1 MGWSEAYNF
10 NIDESISISK
20 AISLREKKDPRA
32 GDLHCHKSCYL
43 SKEGSRLLT
52 RKASIDNKTGK
63 VKKKAHFAK
72 WPSKY
77 EDTGLF
83 CGFATIAD
91 SKRESMDYS
100 MYFHKFDDYLRSL
113 TQNIEPY
120 FIESV
125 SKNDG
130 QFEPDFEI
138 SHSQKIR
145 GEISLTDIHIIDEN
159 KRKKKI
165 YPKSYIDGNKFVISI
180 RISEY
185 TTKQLLDFNK
195 GGIEKLNIEWNYLVN
210 QLDEKIENI
219 VKMNNDDEN
228 LLQQMITVIDEVK
241 MLRKEI
247 ISDAWNKITHEIIV
261 KTITNDNHKSL
272 SEKERKLYSFLEELK
287 LIKYFD
293 KKRYNNPEWTNENL
307 EDKLAIAIEDIDPKS
322 FHRIENSKRFKEITS
337 YGIWHR
343 WNEGTKVLVLGAF
356 IENEKREMREIYYR
370 VNKKKKEVW
379 KAEFPEAF
387 EKKKSLI
394 TEKENQISIIRR
406 KLKQQ
411 SEEMAKKGIFENPN
425 DPKVIEMLEIIGN
438 LVSQKDIDVLM
449 DEISEIKLDIF

>member
-52 RKASIDNKTGK
+52 RKASIDNKTGN

-219 VKMNNDDEN
+219 VKMNNDYEN
-228 LLQQMITVIDEVK
+228 LLKQIITGVDEVK
-241 MLRKEI
+241 MRKTEI
-247 ISDAWNKITHEIIV
+247 ISDVWQKINSDLEID
-261 KTITNDNHKSL
+261 TINDDNHKKL
-272 SEKERKLYSFLEELK
+272 SDKERKLYSFLEELK
-287 LIKYFD
+287 IIAFYDLKKYN
-293 KKRYNNPEWTNENL
+293 RPEWRDGDWGN
-307 EDKLAIAIEDIDPKS
+307 KLSIEIKNIDP
-322 FHRIENSKRFKEITS
+322 NSIDRLKNSERFAVIVSDEILHNW
-337 YGIWHR
+337 YVG
-343 WNEGTKVLVLGAF
+343 EKVLILRASM
-356 IENEKREMREIYYR
+356 EEHRRELKELYYR
-370 VNKKKKEVW
+370 INKKKKEVW
-379 KAEFPEAF
+379 KAEFPEEF
-387 EKKKSLI
+387 EKKKILI
-394 TEKENQISIIRR
+394 NEKQNQINTMKV
-406 KLKQQ
+406 KLRQQ
-411 SEEMAKKGIFENPN
+411 SEQLAKSGIFENPD
-425 DPKVIEMLEIIGN
+425 DPKVVEMLQILGDN
-438 LVSQKDIDVLM
+438 VSQRDIDKLIG
-449 DEISEIKLDIF
+449 EISDLKADIS

>member
-10 NIDESISISK
+10 NIDDSISISK

-32 GDLHCHKSCYL
+32 GDLHCHKSCYQ

-52 RKASIDNKTGK
+52 RKASIDHETGK
-63 VKKKAHFAK
+63 IKKKAHFAK

-77 EDTGLF
+77 EETGLF

-100 MYFHKFDDYLRSL
+100 MYFHKFDEYLRGF

-159 KRKKKI
+159 KRKKKR

-185 TTKQLLDFNK
+185 TTKQLLDFSR
-195 GGIEKLNIEWNYLVN
+195 GGIDRL
-210 QLDEKIENI
+210 KI
-219 VKMNNDDEN
+219 
-228 LLQQMITVIDEVK
+228 
-241 MLRKEI
+241 
-247 ISDAWNKITHEIIV
+247 
-261 KTITNDNHKSL
+261 
-272 SEKERKLYSFLEELK
+272 
-287 LIKYFD
+287 
-293 KKRYNNPEWTNENL
+293 
-307 EDKLAIAIEDIDPKS
+307 
-322 FHRIENSKRFKEITS
+322 
-337 YGIWHR
+337 
-343 WNEGTKVLVLGAF
+343 
-356 IENEKREMREIYYR
+356 
-370 VNKKKKEVW
+370 
-379 KAEFPEAF
+379 
-387 EKKKSLI
+387 
-394 TEKENQISIIRR
+394 
-406 KLKQQ
+406 
-411 SEEMAKKGIFENPN
+411 
-425 DPKVIEMLEIIGN
+425 
-438 LVSQKDIDVLM
+438 
-449 DEISEIKLDIF
+449 